1 MCSALTSAWPWAMTP
16 SSGTWHPGLTST
28 TCPILYRMLPSFVL
42 LRRFLLLAWMGTHN
56 HSRESQQM
64 SITYAA
70 GSAALAERYLMSNGL
85 NLA

>member
-1 MCSALTSAWPWAMTP
+1 MRGYRTRRSMSAADEA
-16 SSGTWHPGLTST
+16 
-28 TCPILYRMLPSFVL
+28 MLPSFVL